1 LTRGVPLCGAN
12 REAMVGR
19 RPKPRVNGRKLGMV
33 IDMSPLLAQMN
44 VLQVALP
51 LVGSVLLSYGIYQV
65 VIETRKGERKKVL
78 DRLRGETARAR
89 KSEAVSILK
98 RDHLADN
105 AGTLIQ
111 LTFGKLS
118 FVPRLQLM
126 LDQADLAWS
135 ATKMLANLFAA
146 GLIFAAGLVLL
157 GVTVL
162 AAVGVFISVIL
173 LPIFYVS
180 FRRKRRMKKLVNQL
194 PDVFEMMAQALRAG
208 HSLASAIHLIQ
219 EQMSDPIAS
228 EFGRVFHEQNLGL
241 KIEDAL
247 LDMAERVDSL
257 DVRMFVTAVLI
268 QRTTGGDLAEILDK
282 IGGVIRGRIELFG
295 QVQSLTSEG
304 RLSGW
309 VLFALPIIVFGATV
323 KLNYSYAS
331 MLWTHPTGKILL
343 AVAIGMQLMGLAMIR
358 WIVNIKV

>member
-1 LTRGVPLCGAN
+1 
-12 REAMVGR
+12 
-19 RPKPRVNGRKLGMV
+19 
-33 IDMSPLLAQMN
+33 MSPLLAELNLVQ
-44 VLQVALP
+44 LALP

-65 VIETRKGERKKVL
+65 IVETRKGERKKVL
-78 DRLRGETARAR
+78 DRLRGETARA
-89 KSEAVSILK
+89 KKVEAISILK
-98 RDHLADN
+98 RDHLADD
-105 AGTLIQ
+105 AGAMIQ
-111 LTFGKLS
+111 RTFGKLT
-118 FVPRLQLM
+118 FIPRLQTM

-135 ATKMLANLFAA
+135 APKMLANLFAA
-146 GLIFAAGLVLL
+146 GMIFAAGLIMLDFS
-157 GVTVL
+157 VL
-162 AAVGVFISVIL
+162 AGVGAFVSIML
-173 LPIFYVS
+173 LPVMYVS
-180 FRRKRRMKKLVNQL
+180 FRRKRRMKKLVHQL
-194 PDVFEMMAQALRAG
+194 PDVFEMMSQALRAG

-219 EQMSDPIAS
+219 EQMPDPISS

-241 KIEDAL
+241 KVEDAL
-247 LDMAERVDSL
+247 LAMADRVDSL